1 MRHLSA
7 WADTIF
13 KLPKTIIFQ
22 AVAKTYCKLHI
33 FFVSLHDFSEILHK
47 SAFSN
52 IKNKYIRQH
61 KDYD

>member
-22 AVAKTYCKLHI
+22 AVEKTYCKLHI
-33 FFVSLHDFSEILHK
+33 FFVSLHDFSEMLHNL
-47 SAFSN
+47 AFYN
-52 IKNKYIRQH
+52 IKNKHI
-61 KDYD
+61 KTI